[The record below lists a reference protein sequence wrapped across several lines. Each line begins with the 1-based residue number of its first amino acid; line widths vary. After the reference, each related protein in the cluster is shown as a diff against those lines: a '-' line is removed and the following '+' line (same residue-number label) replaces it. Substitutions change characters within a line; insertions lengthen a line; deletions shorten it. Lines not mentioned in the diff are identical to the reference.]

1 MTWRFGEVS
10 FFSTSIVYLPF
21 SNFDFVGKLL
31 QAVAALNHASALNRG
46 HPELHIRLID
56 LKQTGKLVSSHD
68 LSIQLTFYFGQH
80 LHYGSHLLLPLAQCS

>member
-10 FFSTSIVYLPF
+10 FLSTSIVYFLF
-21 SNFDFVGKLL
+21 NHDFAGKLL
-31 QAVAALNHASALNRG
+31 QAVGALNRASELNRD

-68 LSIQLTFYFGQH
+68 
-80 LHYGSHLLLPLAQCS
+80 A

>member
-10 FFSTSIVYLPF
+10 FLSTSIVYLLF
-21 SNFDFVGKLL
+21 NHDLAGKLL
-31 QAVAALNHASALNRG
+31 QAVGALNRASELNRD

-68 LSIQLTFYFGQH
+68 
-80 LHYGSHLLLPLAQCS
+80 A